1 MIAKVRGGE
10 SESSLGRS
18 SVQLAG
24 LCQKAVPSLEKLL
37 QSSKTF
43 FSTSREKVLLTS
55 EVFFLV
61 AGPWGFCQPVLQ
73 PKLPYG

>member
-37 QSSKTF
+37 QF
-43 FSTSREKVLLTS
+43 FSRSREKVLLTS